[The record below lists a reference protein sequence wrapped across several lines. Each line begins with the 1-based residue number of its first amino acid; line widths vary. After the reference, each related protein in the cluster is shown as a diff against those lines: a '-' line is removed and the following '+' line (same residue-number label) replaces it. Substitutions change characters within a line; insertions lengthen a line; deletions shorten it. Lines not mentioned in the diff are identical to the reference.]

1 MRSSPRRPAERRAH
15 HLAGEDARHPAWTT
29 KPGLGTDVPGRQP
42 PRSFTRRQNPAP
54 SRRLPCQIIV
64 SHAASHAFPFGRAHW
79 HGHSSRLPRAR
90 FRLFFPSP
98 AGRLAAHRQ
107 ASSRSPSLSPPGVRG
122 ATPPPKEALQ
132 RPKPV
137 TLAPPARTGCAPA
150 ALHRRGARHR
160 PRTVIGPRGNHA
172 PARRHRLEKREVA
185 GEETTASHLDHR
197 TRCGDRC

>member
-1 MRSSPRRPAERRAH
+1 MPATRLGRRIPALEPTSPVASRPGVSHVGKTPRPPGAFPVKSLSAMPLPMLSPLAVPIGTAIRRACRAPASDCSSRHRPVALPPTVRQAADRLRRP
-15 HLAGEDARHPAWTT
+15 
-29 KPGLGTDVPGRQP
+29 
-42 PRSFTRRQNPAP
+42 
-54 SRRLPCQIIV
+54 LPV
-64 SHAASHAFPFGRAHW
+64 S
-79 HGHSSRLPRAR
+79 
-90 FRLFFPSP
+90 
-98 AGRLAAHRQ
+98 
-107 ASSRSPSLSPPGVRG
+107 G

-185 GEETTASHLDHR
+185 GEETTASRLDHR